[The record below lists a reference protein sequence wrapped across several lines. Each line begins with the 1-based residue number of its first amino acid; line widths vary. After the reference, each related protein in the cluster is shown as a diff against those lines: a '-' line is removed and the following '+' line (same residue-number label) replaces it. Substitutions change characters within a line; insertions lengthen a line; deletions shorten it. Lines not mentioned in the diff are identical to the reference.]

1 MAAIFQ
7 NVDDLIDQHLG
18 VNHIGRTSP
27 HYRSTTAALSLA
39 SKPAHFR
46 SENLLEAILKQ
57 MRTNLTEG
65 QLICMRR
72 ASSENWRWEKK
83 LYISERNRSPEKMCE
98 KAIASTCGD
107 DWVNQMPTASGLI
120 DDTSEKH
127 CNIDLVFRNAPGE
140 YTFIEL
146 KYQDS
151 TPLYAAFEIVKY
163 GLLYALSRELAG
175 HFGYS
180 LDLRPVLGARVV
192 HLCVVAPRAYYDRF
206 HLRWLQQDISH
217 ALSAMDCSGYR
228 MDFCFQSMRWP
239 HDNDFVDA
247 VATRTVAYAH
257 G

>member
-1 MAAIFQ
+1 LAAIFQ
-7 NVDDLIDQHLG
+7 NVDYLIDQHLG
-18 VNHIGRTSP
+18 VSHIGRTSP
-27 HYRSTTAALSLA
+27 HYRTTTAALSLA
-39 SKPAHFR
+39 CRPAHF
-46 SENLLEAILKQ
+46 SCENLLEAILKQ

-65 QLICMRR
+65 QLRCMRR

-83 LYISERNRSPEKMCE
+83 LHISERNRSPEKVCE
-98 KAIASTCGD
+98 KAIASICGD

-120 DDTSEKH
+120 DGTSETH

-175 HFGYS
+175 QLGYS
-180 LDLRPVLGARVV
+180 LDLKPVLKAQLV
-192 HLCVVAPRAYYDRF
+192 HLCVLAPRAYYDRF
-206 HLRWLQQDISH
+206 QLGWLQQEISQ
-217 ALSAMDCSGYR
+217 ALSGMTCSGYR
-228 MDFCFQSMRWP
+228 MDFCFQSIKWP
-239 HDNDFVDA
+239 EGNDCIEA
-247 VATRTVAYAH
+247 VATRTAAYAH